1 MITLIAVASTIAMM
15 ISLFNANVPFALFS
29 ALILLWACLADT
41 PKSGGQTKKAP
52 MLTTPML
59 NNPITG

>member
-15 ISLFNANVPFALFS
+15 ISLFNANIPFALFS

-41 PKSGGQTKKAP
+41 PQDWKKKKKS
-52 MLTTPML
+52 
-59 NNPITG
+59 TGADDTDAK

>member
-41 PKSGGQTKKAP
+41 PQDWWSNEKAS

>member
-41 PKSGGQTKKAP
+41 PQSWWNNEKS
-52 MLTTPML
+52 
-59 NNPITG
+59 TGADDTDAK

>member
-15 ISLFNANVPFALFS
+15 VSLFNANIPLALFF

-41 PKSGGQTKKAP
+41 PKNWWDNEKSTSAGDTDAK
-52 MLTTPML
+52 
-59 NNPITG
+59 